1 LQFPVHQVSEL
12 LGPEIFTEKLS
23 RVSRELRLR
32 GAMDS
37 ELERTS
43 CMPADLPNSRPHL
56 QALQHQTYQQL
67 MQPPQM
73 QGAWCAGCNAP
84 ITEQFL
90 LQAVDRCWHTR
101 CLKCHH
107 CSIPLSDLGSSC
119 YTKGGMILCRTDY
132 IRLFGSHGT
141 CAGCSM
147 HISATE
153 FVLRS
158 SASSE
163 GGGGGSSR
171 VYHVQC
177 FVCSQCRCQ
186 LQPGDRYALLPS
198 GLPVCES
205 DFAKAFAA
213 AAATGTAASAASGGV
228 GSGGGSQT
236 AAAAAPATSKRG
248 GGGKKKGGGGGQK
261 QQPPLQPVC

>member
-1 LQFPVHQVSEL
+1 
-12 LGPEIFTEKLS
+12 
-23 RVSRELRLR
+23 
-32 GAMDS
+32 
-37 ELERTS
+37 
-43 CMPADLPNSRPHL
+43 
-56 QALQHQTYQQL
+56 

-107 CSIPLSDLGSSC
+107 CSIPL
-119 YTKGGMILCRTDY
+119 
-132 IRLFGSHGT
+132 LFGSHGT

>member
-1 LQFPVHQVSEL
+1 LQFPVQSGLRVAGPRNFYRKAFKSVKRIAAERSNG
-12 LGPEIFTEKLS
+12 LGTRKDFLHACRSAKQPAASAGVAASDLS
-23 RVSRELRLR
+23 TADAASADAGRLVR
-32 GAMDS
+32 R
-37 ELERTS
+37 LQ
-43 CMPADLPNSRPHL
+43 RPHHRAVPPAGGGPL
-56 QALQHQTYQQL
+56 LAHALPQVPPLQH
-67 MQPPQM
+67 
-73 QGAWCAGCNAP
+73 
-84 ITEQFL
+84 
-90 LQAVDRCWHTR
+90 
-101 CLKCHH
+101 
-107 CSIPLSDLGSSC
+107 PLSDLGSSC